1 MNMLTV
7 YIMGREYEVPE
18 GLTIMKAMEYAGYRL
33 IRGCGCRGGFCGG
46 CGTIIRKK
54 DSYKLTVGLAC
65 QTVVEEG
72 MQFAQIPYYPPH
84 HPEYH
89 IEDMQPTAEQVLKI
103 YPEVFRCLSCN
114 SCSKVCP
121 QDLRV
126 MDYVQASLRGDLAKA
141 ADLSFDC
148 LSCGLCA
155 TRCPVEIVQYNIG
168 TLAKRLYS
176 RYLAPQDEG
185 LKKRVKEIEDDKV
198 TPVLDGGFEA
208 TLDDLKSKTEAE
220 LKELYNARVKEPG
233 ESA

>member
-1 MNMLTV
+1 MDMVTV
-7 YIMGREYEVPE
+7 YIMGREYQVPA

-54 DSYKLTVGLAC
+54 GSYKLTVGLAC
-65 QTVVEEG
+65 QTVVEDG

-84 HPEYH
+84 HPDYMLENM
-89 IEDMQPTAEQVLKI
+89 EPTAEQILKI

-126 MDYVQASLRGDLAKA
+126 MDYVQAALRGDIAKA

-148 LSCGLCA
+148 LNCGLCA
-155 TRCPVEIVQYNIG
+155 TRCPVEIVQYNVG
-168 TLAKRLYS
+168 NLVKRLYS
-176 RYLAPQDEG
+176 RYIAPADDR
-185 LKKRVKEIEDDKV
+185 LDKRCKEIEENKV
-198 TPVLDGGFEA
+198 STTLDGGFNA
-208 TLDDLKSKTEAE
+208 TLNEMTQFDKKKLKD
-220 LKELYNARVKEPG
+220 LYNARVKEPG